1 MVQTYYLTKERLLQ
15 IQEEL
20 EDLKTNAR
28 IRIAERLKR
37 AKEFGDLSE
46 NAEYTE
52 AKEEQEQVERRI
64 FELEE
69 MVKNASIITQGG
81 TKEEVQIGSTV
92 NLQKGKT
99 TMKYMIVGSNEA
111 RPEDGRISNESPVG
125 KELLGKKVG
134 DTVKAKT
141 PSGEVQYTIVSIE

>member
-1 MVQTYYLTKERLLQ
+1 MVQTYYLTKERLEQ
-15 IQEEL
+15 IKQEL

-28 IRIAERLKR
+28 IRVAERLKR

-69 MVKNASIITQGG
+69 MVKNASVITQGG
-81 TKEEVQIGSTV
+81 SKGEVQIGSTIT
-92 NLQKGKT
+92 LQKGSSSV
-99 TMKYMIVGSNEA
+99 KYMIVGSNEA
-111 RPEDGRISNESPVG
+111 RPEEGRISNESPVG

-134 DTVKAKT
+134 DTIKAKT
-141 PSGEVQYTIVSIE
+141 PSGEIQYTIVSIE

>member
-1 MVQTYYLTKERLLQ
+1 MVQTYYLTKERLEQ
-15 IQEEL
+15 IKQEL

-28 IRIAERLKR
+28 IRVAERLKR

-81 TKEEVQIGSTV
+81 TREEVQIGSTIT
-92 NLQKGKT
+92 LQKGKT

-141 PSGEVQYTIVSIE
+141 PSGEVQYTVVAIE